1 MRIIKLNA
9 IDSTNS
15 FLKDMICNETVADYT
30 IVVAEHQTNGRGQM
44 GTSWNSEKGKN
55 LMFSLFKDLSIYVVE
70 FPFYIS
76 MAISL
81 AIFKTLKMLN
91 IPDLHIKWPNDIL
104 SADKKICG
112 ILIENVIK
120 NKLNSTIIGIGV
132 NVNQTEFINLPKASS
147 LKNIT
152 GVHYN
157 LDEILQSIIK
167 HTKAYSE
174 LLQQGEYDAVK
185 SEYEANLFRKNKP
198 STFKNAK
205 GELFSGF
212 IIGVTKYG
220 KLQVLLEDE
229 VVKKF
234 DLKEITLMY

>member
-1 MRIIKLNA
+1 MRIIKLDA

-15 FLKDMICNETVADYT
+15 YLRRLIHEEDVDDYT
-30 IVVAEHQTNGRGQM
+30 IVMANKQTQGRGQM
-44 GTSWNSEKGKN
+44 GTVWDSDKGKN
-55 LMFSLFKDLSIYVVE
+55 LMFSVFKDLTMHDVE

-81 AIFKTLKMLN
+81 AIFKAFKVLN
-91 IPDLHIKWPNDIL
+91 IPDLYIKWPNDIL

-120 NKLNSTIIGIGV
+120 NKLNSTIIGIGI

-157 LDEILQSIIK
+157 LDEVLQLILK
-167 HTKAYSE
+167 YTKEYSL
-174 LLQQGEYDAVK
+174 LLQQEKYDFVK
-185 SEYEANLFRKNKP
+185 NEYESNLFRKNKP
-198 STFKNAK
+198 STFKDAE
-205 GELFSGF
+205 GVLFSGF
-212 IIGVTKYG
+212 VKGVTKYG
-220 KLQVLLEDE
+220 KLQVIVEDE
-229 VVKKF
+229 IVKKF
-234 DLKEITLMY
+234 DLKEITLLY

>member
-15 FLKDMICNETVADYT
+15 FLKEMICNEDVADYT
-30 IVVAEHQTNGRGQM
+30 IVATEYQTNGRGQM
-44 GTSWNSEKGKN
+44 GTTWDSDKGKN
-55 LMFSLFKDLSIYVVE
+55 LIFSMFKDLSIHVVE

-81 AIFKTLKMLN
+81 AIFKTLKTLS
-91 IPDLHIKWPNDIL
+91 IPDLSIKWPNDIL

-132 NVNQTEFINLPKASS
+132 NVNQTEFINLPQASS

-157 LDEILQSIIK
+157 LDEILHGIIK
-167 HTKAYSE
+167 HTKTYSK
-174 LLQQGEYDAVK
+174 LLQEGKYDAVK
-185 SEYEANLFRKNKP
+185 NEYEANLFRKDKP
-198 STFKNAK
+198 STFKNAE

-212 IIGVTKYG
+212 VKGVTKYG
-220 KLQVLLEDE
+220 KLMVILEDE

-234 DLKEITLMY
+234 DLKEVELLY